1 MKSRRFI
8 VLIVTVVLLTSMMM
22 LPAFATTYEVVSGD
36 MLYRIAQKYGVTVQ
50 QIVDA
55 NDIKNPDLIY
65 PGDKLLIPD
74 GTTPTPTPKGAVEI
88 TILHTNDVHSRVSF
102 SANDGMGYEKLS
114 TIVKE
119 MRAKNPN
126 TLVMDAGDAFHG
138 QTISTLNKGES
149 IVQIMN
155 TVGYDLMTVGNHDF
169 NYGQDRLLELA
180 KMADFDIISSNI
192 FKANYSTFLPS
203 YVIKEFDGVKVGIF
217 GLATPDTTFTTHPN
231 NVIGLNFFD
240 PVIVARLMV
249 ATLKDKTDII
259 VCLAHL
265 GLDSSGDYSSEKVAM
280 YVNGIDVIVDGH
292 SHTSLPEGRL
302 VNNTLIVQAGDYIKN
317 VGVVELKLT
326 NGVLTKT
333 AKHITKAEAEAME
346 SDQVIVDLVTK
357 VKADNMVITSE
368 VIGTTT
374 VRLDGDR
381 GLVRTGET
389 NLGNLITDAM
399 LYETGAQIAFTN
411 GGGIRASIEVGE
423 ITVGDVITVLPFG
436 NYVVTKEL
444 TGAQIW
450 AALELGMDTYPA
462 EKGSFPHIAGMK
474 VVFDPAKAAG
484 ERVVSVTVGGE
495 SIVLDKLY
503 TVATNDFIAAGG
515 DGYTMFKAA
524 TLIGEYLGL
533 DEVLIDYIHVFG
545 AEDSVVEGRI
555 MKVNEVS
562 YLYLRMAA

>member
-8 VLIVTVVLLTSMMM
+8 VLIVTVVLLTSMMV
-22 LPAFATTYEVVSGD
+22 LPAFATTYEVQSGD

-74 GTTPTPTPKGAVEI
+74 GTAISKDTVEI

-346 SDQVIVDLVTK
+346 SDQVIVDLVAK

>member
-1 MKSRRFI
+1 
-8 VLIVTVVLLTSMMM
+8 
-22 LPAFATTYEVVSGD
+22 
-36 MLYRIAQKYGVTVQ
+36 
-50 QIVDA
+50 
-55 NDIKNPDLIY
+55 
-65 PGDKLLIPD
+65 
-74 GTTPTPTPKGAVEI
+74 
-88 TILHTNDVHSRVSF
+88 
-102 SANDGMGYEKLS
+102 
-114 TIVKE
+114 
-119 MRAKNPN
+119 
-126 TLVMDAGDAFHG
+126 
-138 QTISTLNKGES
+138 
-149 IVQIMN
+149 
-155 TVGYDLMTVGNHDF
+155 
-169 NYGQDRLLELA
+169 
-180 KMADFDIISSNI
+180 
-192 FKANYSTFLPS
+192 
-203 YVIKEFDGVKVGIF
+203 
-217 GLATPDTTFTTHPN
+217 
-231 NVIGLNFFD
+231 VIGLNFFD

>member
-22 LPAFATTYEVVSGD
+22 LPALAATYEVQSGD
-36 MLYRIAQKYGVTVQ
+36 MLYKIAQKYGVTVQ

-74 GTTPTPTPKGAVEI
+74 GTMEKETVEI

-102 SANDGMGYEKLS
+102 SEYDGMGYEKLS

-119 MRAKNPN
+119 IRAKNPN

-180 KMADFDIISSNI
+180 EMADFEIISSSI
-192 FKANYSTFLPS
+192 LKADYSAFLPS
-203 YVIKEFDGVKVGIF
+203 YVIKEFDGVKVAVF
-217 GLATPDTTFTTHPN
+217 ALNTPDTTFTTHPN
-231 NVIGLNFFD
+231 NVVGLHFFD
-240 PVIVARLMV
+240 PVIVGRLMV
-249 ATLKDKTDII
+249 AQLEDKADII

-265 GLDSSGDYSSEKVAM
+265 GLGSSGDYSSEKVAM
-280 YVNGIDVIVDGH
+280 YVDGIDVIVDGH
-292 SHTSLPEGRL
+292 SHTPLPEGKL
-302 VNNTLIVQAGDYIKN
+302 VNNTLIVQTGDYIKN
-317 VGVVELKLT
+317 VGVVELKLSD
-326 NGVLTKT
+326 GVLTKT
-333 AKHITKAEAEAME
+333 AKHITKAEGETME
-346 SDQVIVDLVTK
+346 SDQAIVDLIAEIQ
-357 VKADNMVITSE
+357 ADNTVITSE
-368 VIGTTT
+368 VIGTTAIKL
-374 VRLDGDR
+374 VGERE
-381 GLVRTGET
+381 LVRTGET

-411 GGGIRASIEVGE
+411 GGGIRSSIEIGD

-436 NYVVTKEL
+436 NYVVTKEM
-444 TGAQIW
+444 TGSQIV

-462 EKGSFPHIAGMK
+462 QKGSFPHIAGMK

-484 ERVVSVTVGGE
+484 ERIVSVTVGGE
-495 SIVLDKLY
+495 AIVLDNKY

-515 DGYTMFKAA
+515 DGYTMFKGAP
-524 TLIGEYLGL
+524 LFGEYLGL
-533 DEVLIDYIHVFG
+533 DEVLINYIHEFG
-545 AEDSVVEGRI
+545 VEDSEVEGRI
-555 MKVNEVS
+555 MTVEDVS
-562 YLYLRMAA
+562 YLYFNLVA

>member
-74 GTTPTPTPKGAVEI
+74 GTTIPTPKGTVEI

-102 SANDGMGYEKLS
+102 SAYDGMGYEKLS

-119 MRAKNPN
+119 MRSTNPN
-126 TLVMDAGDAFHG
+126 TLLMDAGDAFHG

-155 TVGYDLMTVGNHDF
+155 KVGYDLMTVGNHDF
-169 NYGQDRLLELA
+169 NYGQDRLLELVE
-180 KMADFDIISSNI
+180 MSDFDIISSNVY
-192 FKANYSTFLPS
+192 KADYSTLLPS
-203 YVIKEFDGVKVGIF
+203 YIIKEFDGVKVAVF
-217 GLATPDTTFTTHPN
+217 ALNTPDTTFTTHPN
-231 NVIGLNFFD
+231 NVVGLDFFD
-240 PVIVARLMV
+240 PVIVGRLMV
-249 ATLKDKTDII
+249 AQLKDKADII

-280 YVNGIDVIVDGH
+280 YVDGIDVIVDGH

-317 VGVVELKLT
+317 VGVVELKLA

-346 SDQVIVDLVTK
+346 SDQAIVDLVAQIQ
-357 VKADNMVITSE
+357 ADNTVITSE
-368 VIGTTT
+368 VIGSTSI
-374 VRLDGDR
+374 RLDGER
-381 GLVRTGET
+381 ELVRTGET

-444 TGAQIW
+444 TGAQIV

-462 EKGSFPHIAGMK
+462 QKGSFPHIAGMK

-484 ERVVSVTVGGE
+484 ERIVSVMVGGE
-495 SIVLDKLY
+495 AIVLDEHY
-503 TVATNDFIAAGG
+503 SVATNDFIAAGG
-515 DGYTMFKAA
+515 DGYTMFKG
-524 TLIGEYLGL
+524 TPHLGEYLGL
-533 DEVLIDYIHVFG
+533 DEVLIDYIQVFG
-545 AEDSVVEGRI
+545 AEDSEVEGRI
-555 MKVNEVS
+555 MTVEDVS
-562 YLYLRMAA
+562 YLYFNLAA

>member
-8 VLIVTVVLLTSMMM
+8 VLIVTVVLLTSMMV
-22 LPAFATTYEVVSGD
+22 LPAFATTYEVQSGD

-74 GTTPTPTPKGAVEI
+74 GTTTTSKDTVEI

-346 SDQVIVDLVTK
+346 SDQVIVDLVAK

>member
-8 VLIVTVVLLTSMMM
+8 VLIVTVVLLTSMMV

-74 GTTPTPTPKGAVEI
+74 GTTPTPTGAVEI
-88 TILHTNDVHSRVSF
+88 TIIHTNDVHSRVSF
-102 SANDGMGYEKLS
+102 SATGGLGYDKLS

-138 QTISTLNKGES
+138 QTVSTLNKGES
-149 IVQIMN
+149 IVRIMN
-155 TVGYDLMTVGNHDF
+155 AVGYDLMTVGNHDF
-169 NYGQDRLLELA
+169 NYGQDRLLELE
-180 KMADFDIISSNI
+180 KMADFDIISSSI
-192 FKANYSTFLPS
+192 YKADYSTFLPS
-203 YVIKEFDGVKVGIF
+203 YVIKEFDGVKIAVF
-217 GLATPDTTFTTHPN
+217 GLSTPDTTFTTHPN
-231 NVIGLNFFD
+231 NVIGLDFFD
-240 PVIVARLMV
+240 PVIIGKLMV
-249 ATLKDKTDII
+249 AQLKDKADII

-280 YVNGIDVIVDGH
+280 YVDGIDVIVDGH
-292 SHTSLPEGRL
+292 SHTALPEGRL
-302 VNNTLIVQAGDYIKN
+302 VNNTLIVQTGDYIKN
-317 VGVVELKLT
+317 VGVVELKLAK
-326 NGVLTKT
+326 GVLTKT
-333 AKHITKAEAEAME
+333 AKHITHAEGGAMA
-346 SDQVIVDLVTK
+346 SDQVIVDLIAEIQ
-357 VKADNMVITSE
+357 ADNTAITSE

-374 VRLDGDR
+374 IKLDGER

-411 GGGIRASIEVGE
+411 GGGIRASIDVGE

-444 TGAQIW
+444 TGSQIV

-495 SIVLDKLY
+495 AIVLDEHY
-503 TVATNDFIAAGG
+503 SVATNDFIAAGG
-515 DGYTMFKAA
+515 DGYTMFKGAPH
-524 TLIGEYLGL
+524 LGEYQGL
-533 DEVLIDYIHVFG
+533 DEVLIDYIQVFG

-555 MKVNEVS
+555 MKVDEVS
-562 YLYLRMAA
+562 YLYFYLAA

>member
-8 VLIVTVVLLTSMMM
+8 VLIVTVVLLTSMMV
-22 LPAFATTYEVVSGD
+22 LPALATTYEVQSGD

-74 GTTPTPTPKGAVEI
+74 GIAAKDDVEI

-102 SANDGMGYEKLS
+102 SAYDGMGYEKLS

-126 TLVMDAGDAFHG
+126 TLLMDAGDAFHG

-169 NYGQDRLLELA
+169 NYGQARLLELA
-180 KMADFDIISSNI
+180 DMAEFEIISSNVY
-192 FKANYSTFLPS
+192 KADYSTFLPS
-203 YVIKEFDGVKVGIF
+203 YVIKEFEGVKVAVF
-217 GLATPDTTFTTHPN
+217 ALSTPDTTFTTHPN
-231 NVIGLNFFD
+231 NVVGLDFFD
-240 PVIVARLMV
+240 PVIVGKLMV
-249 ATLKDKTDII
+249 AQLKDKADII

-280 YVNGIDVIVDGH
+280 YVDGIDVIVDGH
-292 SHTSLPEGRL
+292 SHTTLPEGRL

-317 VGVVELKLT
+317 VGVVELNLS
-326 NGVLTKT
+326 NGILTKT

-346 SDQVIVDLVTK
+346 SDQEIVDLIAAIQAANT
-357 VKADNMVITSE
+357 VITSE

-411 GGGIRASIEVGE
+411 GGGIRASIEIGD

-444 TGAQIW
+444 TGAQIVS
-450 AALELGMDTYPA
+450 ALELGMDTYPA

-495 SIVLDKLY
+495 AIVLDKLY
-503 TVATNDFIAAGG
+503 TVATNDFISAGG
-515 DGYTMFKAA
+515 DGYTMFKEA

-555 MKVNEVS
+555 TKVDEVS
-562 YLYLRMAA
+562 YLYLRMVA

>member
-8 VLIVTVVLLTSMMM
+8 VLVVTVVLLTSMMV
-22 LPAFATTYEVVSGD
+22 LPAFATTYEVQSGD

-74 GTTPTPTPKGAVEI
+74 GTAISKDTVEI

-119 MRAKNPN
+119 MRANNPN

-180 KMADFDIISSNI
+180 NMADFDIISSNI

-203 YVIKEFDGVKVGIF
+203 YVIKEFDGVKVAVF
-217 GLATPDTTFTTHPN
+217 ALSTPDTTFATHPN
-231 NVIGLNFFD
+231 NVVGLNFFD
-240 PVIVARLMV
+240 PVIVGRLMV
-249 ATLKDKTDII
+249 ATLKDKADII

-280 YVNGIDVIVDGH
+280 YVDGIDVIVDGH

-302 VNNTLIVQAGDYIKN
+302 VNKTLIVQAGDYIKN

-333 AKHITKAEAEAME
+333 AKHITKAEGEAME
-346 SDQVIVDLVTK
+346 SDQIIVDLVAK
-357 VKADNMVITSE
+357 IKAENTVITSE
-368 VIGTTT
+368 VIGSTT

-515 DGYTMFKAA
+515 DGYTMFKQA

>member
-1 MKSRRFI
+1 MKSRRII

-55 NDIKNPDLIY
+55 NNIKNPDLIY

-102 SANDGMGYEKLS
+102 SATGGLGYDKLS

-126 TLVMDAGDAFHG
+126 TLLMDAGDALHG

-149 IVQIMN
+149 IVRIMN
-155 TVGYDLMTVGNHDF
+155 AVGYDLMTVGNHDF

-180 KMADFDIISSNI
+180 KMADFDIISSSI
-192 FKANYSTFLPS
+192 YKADYSTFLPS
-203 YVIKEFDGVKVGIF
+203 YVIKEFDGVKVAVF
-217 GLATPDTTFTTHPN
+217 GLSTPDTTFTTHPD
-231 NVIGLNFFD
+231 NVVGLDFFD
-240 PVIVARLMV
+240 PVIIGKLMV
-249 ATLKDKTDII
+249 AQLKDKADII

-265 GLDSSGDYSSEKVAM
+265 GIDSSGDYSSEKVAR

-317 VGVVELKLT
+317 VGVVELKLA

-333 AKHITKAEAEAME
+333 AKHITHAEGGAMA
-346 SDQVIVDLVTK
+346 SDQIIVDLIAEIQ
-357 VKADNMVITSE
+357 ADNTAITSE

-374 VRLDGDR
+374 IKLDGER
-381 GLVRTGET
+381 GMVRTGET

-411 GGGIRASIEVGE
+411 GGGIRASIDVGE

-444 TGAQIW
+444 TGAQIV

-495 SIVLDKLY
+495 AIVLDKHY
-503 TVATNDFIAAGG
+503 SVATNDFIAAGG
-515 DGYTMFKAA
+515 DGYVMFKGAPH
-524 TLIGEYLGL
+524 LGEYPGL

-555 MKVNEVS
+555 LKVDEVS
-562 YLYLRMAA
+562 YLYFNLAA

>member
-1 MKSRRFI
+1 
-8 VLIVTVVLLTSMMM
+8 
-22 LPAFATTYEVVSGD
+22 
-36 MLYRIAQKYGVTVQ
+36 
-50 QIVDA
+50 
-55 NDIKNPDLIY
+55 
-65 PGDKLLIPD
+65 
-74 GTTPTPTPKGAVEI
+74 
-88 TILHTNDVHSRVSF
+88 
-102 SANDGMGYEKLS
+102 
-114 TIVKE
+114 
-119 MRAKNPN
+119 
-126 TLVMDAGDAFHG
+126 
-138 QTISTLNKGES
+138 
-149 IVQIMN
+149 MN